1 MVSANVASLAQ
12 DVSAAATNSVPASA
26 PADLQPLLRALQET
40 VDAAIASKE
49 GKRLATQLEAMRI
62 PEYQTWFLAT
72 FGPDDGA
79 KLASI
84 YLQTSEKTETRL
96 MDYFVLHA
104 ARGGQITASLASGGV
119 EPQKTEFL
127 QQFDDA
133 IRRALKQ
140 PALFYR
146 VQYAS
151 NSGETASPTVYS
163 LGYVTVVSGAYRLVG
178 GNVLRALPD
187 MPATRLRVG
196 GNVIAARAVNKVQP
210 VYPVEARRQHIS
222 GTVRLHAI
230 IAKDGSI
237 ENLEVLSGHPALVD
251 AAMDAVRQWR
261 YSPTLLEGMAV
272 EVDTTIDVI
281 FSLNY

>member
-1 MVSANVASLAQ
+1 
-12 DVSAAATNSVPASA
+12 
-26 PADLQPLLRALQET
+26 LQPLLRALQET

-133 IRRALKQ
+133 LVQRRL
-140 PALFYR
+140 
-146 VQYAS
+146 
-151 NSGETASPTVYS
+151 SP
-163 LGYVTVVSGAYRLVG
+163 GR
-178 GNVLRALPD
+178 RE
-187 MPATRLRVG
+187 R
-196 GNVIAARAVNKVQP
+196 AARF
-210 VYPVEARRQHIS
+210 ARYAR
-222 GTVRLHAI
+222 
-230 IAKDGSI
+230 
-237 ENLEVLSGHPALVD
+237 D
-251 AAMDAVRQWR
+251 AASRRGQCDRRKGGQ
-261 YSPTLLEGMAV
+261 
-272 EVDTTIDVI
+272 
-281 FSLNY
+281 